1 MLLFT
6 WYYSS
11 RFLIHKND
19 DALHSFNFREKSN
32 VSSNTKI
39 IRQNQLLLKHTV
51 FQSIVC
57 LFFSLFSSKSNAN
70 KNLSNPC
77 YCSDFRKF
85 TKTLANDVSTEKIS
99 QFRYETTPFPLL
111 SFLRLYFPFLITLP
125 LPTTS
130 FRRSFLSSLSQ
141 SSIPLPFPSL
151 VPPLVPSFLSFL
163 VHLPT
168 AFAYIF
174 QTLRFEHMIY
184 SDCTRYPN
192 GKGTGNNDLSGQ
204 RGYRFGAK
212 IFANVFFDRN
222 SLSFFRIFEKYFQFF
237 SFFVAFFFITI
248 VFDSK
253 ILILS
258 SISFR
263 FFSRFI
269 HTFYL
274 G

>member
-1 MLLFT
+1 MQ
-6 WYYSS
+6 
-11 RFLIHKND
+11 
-19 DALHSFNFREKSN
+19 
-32 VSSNTKI
+32 TKI
-39 IRQNQLLLKHTV
+39 CQILATV
-51 FQSIVC
+51 
-57 LFFSLFSSKSNAN
+57 
-70 KNLSNPC
+70 

-85 TKTLANDVSTEKIS
+85 TKTLADDFSAEKIS

-125 LPTTS
+125 LATTS

-168 AFAYIF
+168 SFACIF

-204 RGYRFGAK
+204 QRGYRFGAK
-212 IFANVFFDRN
+212 IFANVFSIAILYPFFASSKNIRICAA
-222 SLSFFRIFEKYFQFF
+222 LSILFLF
-237 SFFVAFFFITI
+237 SHLFLITVI
-248 VFDSK
+248 FDSK

-258 SISFR
+258 SINW
-263 FFSRFI
+263 FFSSFMHAFHPGKLYELKYFDI
-269 HTFYL
+269 E
-274 G
+274 

>member
-32 VSSNTKI
+32 VSSNRKI

-85 TKTLANDVSTEKIS
+85 TKTPANDVSTEKIS

-151 VPPLVPSFLSFL
+151 VPRWFLLFC
-163 VHLPT
+163 H
-168 AFAYIF
+168 
-174 QTLRFEHMIY
+174 
-184 SDCTRYPN
+184 
-192 GKGTGNNDLSGQ
+192 
-204 RGYRFGAK
+204 
-212 IFANVFFDRN
+212 
-222 SLSFFRIFEKYFQFF
+222 F
-237 SFFVAFFFITI
+237 SFT
-248 VFDSK
+248 SPP
-253 ILILS
+253 LS
-258 SISFR
+258 LT
-263 FFSRFI
+263 FSR
-269 HTFYL
+269 HCVSST
-274 G
+274 